1 MSVPPLD
8 PISEQAIDWMVALKA
23 GTPDAALVQRL
34 KLWLLQDPAHQQAWS
49 RLEQRLGHPLAA
61 LHALDQRAPG
71 QAAEARRLLLA
82 PVRSRREVLGA
93 MASLGL
99 FGAAL
104 WGGWRSDTAQGWL
117 ADVHTGRGERRSVTL
132 ADGSHLSLNSASA
145 VDIQFDA
152 GQRLLVLRHGE
163 LLIQV
168 ARDPLRPLRVRTAQG
183 QVQALGTRFL
193 VSQEANATRVVVLE
207 HSVRA
212 TLANGQWVELQQG
225 QAALLHANRIE
236 RLATEQQQRAAWV
249 AGRLEVL
256 DEPLHAVI
264 DALSPYQRGYIRVSP
279 GVRDLRV
286 QGVFALDQPQQALAA
301 LAEALPITVQR
312 YGPWL
317 TMIDQKTAK

>member
-1 MSVPPLD
+1 MSKPALD
-8 PISEQAIDWMVALKA
+8 RVSEQAIDWMVELRAA
-23 GTPDAALVQRL
+23 TPDPALLQRIR
-34 KLWLLQDPAHQQAWS
+34 LWLQQDPAHQQAWN

-71 QAAEARRLLLA
+71 QAAEARRLLMQ
-82 PVRSRREVLGA
+82 PTRSRRDVLGA

-104 WGGWRSDTAQGWL
+104 WGGWRSDTTQGWL
-117 ADVHTGRGERRSVTL
+117 ADLHTGRGERRSFTL
-132 ADGSHLSLNSASA
+132 ADGSRLSLNSASA
-145 VDIQFDA
+145 VDVQFDA

-193 VSQEANATRVVVLE
+193 VSQEEDASRVVVLQ

-212 TLANGQWVELQQG
+212 SLGDGQWAELQQG
-225 QAALLHANRIE
+225 QAALLRDNTIE
-236 RLATEQQQRAAWV
+236 RLTGEQQQRAAWLD
-249 AGRLEVL
+249 GRLEVL
-256 DEPLHAVI
+256 DEPLHRVV
-264 DALSPYQRGYIRVSP
+264 DALRPYQRGYIRLSP
-279 GVRDLRV
+279 AVGDLRV
-286 QGVFALDQPQQALAA
+286 QGVFPLDQPQHALKA
-301 LAEALPITVQR
+301 LAEALPISVER

-317 TMIDQKTAK
+317 MLIDLKTSG